1 VSRSRLV
8 TSAEFKVNRR
18 TAESIRRRWRICAA
32 RRTTEVI
39 PSNIDQQNFR
49 AKMERTTC
57 FSVWGADGIVTDD
70 MYQDSHSSSRQT
82 ADSVRFSEKDREDAA
97 RLLAL
102 IAGEERARRI
112 RLLQSTTEI
121 ARAILHDRKRRSR
134 IFNAGMFGEPA
145 WELLLS
151 LYVMDQDGPRL
162 TIGRLIEST
171 ECPPTTALRWL
182 QYLQDQDLI
191 VRREHPGDARTA
203 FVSLTN
209 KAREALDLYLSDS
222 LTTR

>member
-1 VSRSRLV
+1 
-8 TSAEFKVNRR
+8 
-18 TAESIRRRWRICAA
+18 
-32 RRTTEVI
+32 
-39 PSNIDQQNFR
+39 
-49 AKMERTTC
+49 
-57 FSVWGADGIVTDD
+57 
-70 MYQDSHSSSRQT
+70 
-82 ADSVRFSEKDREDAA
+82 
-97 RLLAL
+97 
-102 IAGEERARRI
+102 
-112 RLLQSTTEI
+112 
-121 ARAILHDRKRRSR
+121 
-134 IFNAGMFGEPA
+134 MFGEPA